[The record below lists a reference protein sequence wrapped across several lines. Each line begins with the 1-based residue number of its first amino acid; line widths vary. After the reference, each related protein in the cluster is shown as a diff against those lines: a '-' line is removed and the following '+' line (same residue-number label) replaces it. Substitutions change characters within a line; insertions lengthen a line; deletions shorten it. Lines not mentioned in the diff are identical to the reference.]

1 MNRPKNKV
9 IRIVILTMAIM
20 LCFAMA
26 TVSAFAYDM
35 STDLYLVDVV
45 VHENNTYDITEK
57 ISVDFL
63 EYKHGLY
70 RYIPIGNYKDMGNMK
85 INDIDVPD
93 WNYET
98 YSEDGNMVIKIGDA
112 DEVLLREQQ
121 FNIYYQMEIY
131 EDRDENRDFLYL
143 DVIPTGWETPIK
155 KASVSIKFP
164 KKIDTKDIE
173 VYIGGYGATKTDDTH
188 WGYNK
193 EDNSFTLYASHLDLG
208 EGITVFCELPEGY
221 WQGEAGYGWAK
232 VTTIVLGILLPVM
245 IILLW
250 FLFGRDKKIIPTVE
264 FYPPEGMTPAE
275 VGFVMDNT
283 VDKKDLLSL
292 IFYFADKGYIS
303 IEEVD
308 KKGIFDKKDFIIT
321 KLKEIDGNEKNF
333 ARTLFIGLFR
343 KGDSINI
350 DDLDEEF
357 GDNYLTAY
365 EQLNGHYFKKKNRQM
380 SLMSGVLQILG
391 LVFFVAVE
399 VIVLVLAQWYSGMI
413 LPTVFATVGIIVS
426 LITLLVT
433 IVRANKVHTMSKKNR
448 VIGATVTTIIQIASI
463 GLYSYVVGTMI
474 EALWFTIILF
484 VLLFGASIAVSQMRQ
499 RTKQSIELM
508 GKLLGLKNFIEAAE
522 VDRINMLVEENPS
535 YFYNVLP
542 YAYVMGLTDKWAKNF
557 ENINIERPT
566 WYVGTNDTDMFDVW
580 MMSRMMNNCNRS
592 ISNNIKFTVSD
603 DSGSGG
609 GGFGGGGGGFS
620 GGGFGGG
627 GGGSW

>member
-9 IRIVILTMAIM
+9 IRIAILTMAIM

-35 STDLYLVDVV
+35 TTDLYLVDVV

-121 FNIYYQMEIY
+121 YNIYYQMEIY

-143 DVIPTGWETPIK
+143 DVIPTGWETPIE

-433 IVRANKVHTMSKKNR
+433 IVRADKVHTMSKKNR
-448 VIGATVTTIIQIASI
+448 VVGGAVITIIQAVSV

-474 EALWFTIILF
+474 EALWFTVILF

-522 VDRINMLVEENPS
+522 VDRINMLIEENPS

-580 MMSRMMNNCNRS
+580 MMSRMMNSCSRS

>member
-9 IRIVILTMAIM
+9 IRIAILTMAIM

-35 STDLYLVDVV
+35 TTDLYLVDVV

-121 FNIYYQMEIY
+121 YNIYYQMEIY

-143 DVIPTGWETPIK
+143 DVIPTGWETPIE

-433 IVRANKVHTMSKKNR
+433 IVRADKVHTMSKKNR
-448 VIGATVTTIIQIASI
+448 VVGGAVITIIQAVSV

-474 EALWFTIILF
+474 EALWFTVILF

-508 GKLLGLKNFIEAAE
+508 GKLLGLKNFIEVAE
-522 VDRINMLVEENPS
+522 VDRINMLIEENPS

-580 MMSRMMNNCNRS
+580 MMSRMMNSCSRS